1 MRVPRRRR
9 KVGGDSDVI
18 GLSGWLYTDLL
29 LGLAVVFLVTVD
41 FVAIGADAD
50 QCQTVDVPDITSVS
64 FETARQE
71 LDARGLRVIDQ
82 GTRREGVGEGLVYEQ
97 SPRSGV
103 TVCSGSTIKIIWNPR
118 LTFSPEAYDKQFTRQ
133 YDSLTDAASLGSDLE
148 AWIASEGI
156 PRESFTNLVL
166 VYGYYAPGARET
178 EGTGLAKNYYARFV
192 ESCGPVRACDDL
204 RPLAAGETQTENT
217 RFFGTLGRARPGGVY
232 VELFVVCPDKCKK

>member
-1 MRVPRRRR
+1 MRLPRRRR
-9 KVGGDSDVI
+9 KPSGESDVI

-41 FVAIGADAD
+41 FVAIGADID
-50 QCQTVDVPDITSVS
+50 QCQTVQVPDVTSVS

-71 LDARGLRVIDQ
+71 LAARGLRVIDQ
-82 GTRREGVGEGLVYEQ
+82 GTRREGIGEGLVYEQ
-97 SPRSGV
+97 SPQSGI

-118 LTFSPEAYDKQFTRQ
+118 LTFSPEAYDKQFTGQ
-133 YDSLTDAASLGSDLE
+133 YDSLDGAASLGADLE

-156 PRESFTNLVL
+156 PSESFTNLVL

-178 EGTGLAKNYYARFV
+178 EGTGLAKSYYARFV
-192 ESCGPVRACDDL
+192 ESCSAVRACDDL
-204 RPLAAGETQTENT
+204 RPLAGGETQTENT

-232 VELFVVCPDKCKK
+232 VELFVVCPNKCKK

>member
-9 KVGGDSDVI
+9 LPSGESDVI

-41 FVAIGADAD
+41 FVAIGEDDA
-50 QCQTVDVPDITSVS
+50 QCPTVQVPDVTSVS

-71 LDARGLRVIDQ
+71 LDALGLRVIDQ
-82 GTRREGVGEGLVYEQ
+82 ATRKEGVGDGLVYEQ
-97 SPRSGV
+97 SPQSGV
-103 TVCSGSTIKIIWNPR
+103 TVCSGNTIKIIWNPR

-133 YDSLTDAASLGSDLE
+133 YDSLADAASLGSDLE
-148 AWIASEGI
+148 AWIGAEGI
-156 PRESFTNLVL
+156 PSESFTNLVL

-178 EGTGLAKNYYARFV
+178 EGTGLAKSYYARFV
-192 ESCGPVRACDDL
+192 ESCSAVRACEDL
-204 RPLAAGETQTENT
+204 RPLTGGETQTENT